1 MKVWTQDYMLT
12 LWTAFDLFQIIP
24 SIYSHKW
31 SFDIYYAVNGA
42 HLKTFKPLSS
52 SFGSGDT
59 KYPQKLGKFT
69 TFGLLFD
76 LHGCFAYIIML
87 QIFRGLMGNVSVIYG
102 KLIKAVYLGL
112 RGRPIW
118 DIRIYWRCVQFTV
131 KWARSH
137 AFRST
142 ISRSPTSTL
151 ATSVI
156 LSLNW
161 IYSKIYLFHEE
172 FVSLDAILNIL
183 LSKQYIPILKNHCM
197 ANNSI
202 DTRS

>member
-31 SFDIYYAVNGA
+31 SFDIYYAVKGA

-69 TFGLLFD
+69 TLELLFD

-87 QIFRGLMGNVSVIYG
+87 QIFRGLMGNVSVIYR
-102 KLIKAVYLGL
+102 KLINAVYLGL

-142 ISRSPTSTL
+142 ISRSPTSTR
-151 ATSVI
+151 ATAII
-156 LSLNW
+156 LFCSQR
-161 IYSKIYLFHEE
+161 YSRNNIFHEE
-172 FVSLDAILNIL
+172 FVNLGAEINIL
-183 LSKQYIPILKNHCM
+183 LSKHNISILKNHCL
-197 ANNSI
+197 ANSSTNM
-202 DTRS
+202 